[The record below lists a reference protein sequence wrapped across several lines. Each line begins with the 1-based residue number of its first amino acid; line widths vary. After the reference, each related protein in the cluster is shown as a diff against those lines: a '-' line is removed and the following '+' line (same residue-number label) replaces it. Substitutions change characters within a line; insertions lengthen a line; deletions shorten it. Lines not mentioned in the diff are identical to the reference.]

1 MMSTI
6 VDSVVLIDIFVDDPV
21 WANWS
26 NKLLLVA
33 SKDGPLVI
41 NPIIYAEVAATFEE
55 EHELEAALPKNR
67 FNREDIPYP
76 AAFLAGKAHY
86 EYRRRGGVRDRTLP
100 VFFIGA
106 HAQLKNYRILT
117 RDPRRYRVHFPALE
131 IVAPDTHP

>member
-26 NKLLLVA
+26 TKLLLVA

-76 AAFLAGKAHY
+76 AASSPERRITNIDAGAAS
-86 EYRRRGGVRDRTLP
+86 E
-100 VFFIGA
+100 IG
-106 HAQLKNYRILT
+106 HCRIFSSG
-117 RDPRRYRVHFPALE
+117 RMHS
-131 IVAPDTHP
+131 